1 MKKLAIL
8 LSLSLLLTACDLGFP
23 KMTINYDNLPHGKIK
38 EYITKTFPNEPEKE
52 ALSKMIHAQLSGD
65 KSADNIR
72 KTVSQMGMIC
82 EVEKEICEYSGYIK
96 TKVAGISSGSGQAKR
111 VYHIVIF
118 PKKGMDS
125 LKIEYQIVEDTEKV
139 N

>member
-1 MKKLAIL
+1 
-8 LSLSLLLTACDLGFP
+8 
-23 KMTINYDNLPHGKIK
+23 MTVNYDNLPHGKIK

-52 ALSKMIHAQLSGD
+52 ALSKMIYAQLSGD

-72 KTVSQMGMIC
+72 KTVSQMGMTC
-82 EVEKEICEYSGYIK
+82 EVEKGICEYSGYIK
-96 TKVAGISSGSGQAKR
+96 TKVAGISSGSGRAKR
-111 VYHIVIF
+111 IYHIVIF

>member
-8 LSLSLLLTACDLGFP
+8 LSLSLLLAACDLGFP
-23 KMTINYDNLPHGKIK
+23 KMTVNYDNLPHGKIK

-52 ALSKMIHAQLSGD
+52 ALSKMIYAQLSGD

-72 KTVSQMGMIC
+72 KTVSQMGMTC
-82 EVEKEICEYSGYIK
+82 EAGKEICEYSGYIR
-96 TKVAGISSGSGQAKR
+96 TKLTGHSSGSGQAKHI
-111 VYHIVIF
+111 YHIVIS

-125 LKIEYQIVEDTEKV
+125 LAIEHQIVEDTE